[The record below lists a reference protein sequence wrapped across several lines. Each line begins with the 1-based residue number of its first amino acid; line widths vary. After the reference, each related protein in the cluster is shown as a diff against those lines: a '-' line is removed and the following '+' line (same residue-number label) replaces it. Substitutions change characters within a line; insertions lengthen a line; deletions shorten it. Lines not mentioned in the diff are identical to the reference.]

1 MTWKLLIIFASAL
14 VGTHCQS
21 RPSVCL
27 PGEICYEGAWMN
39 SEATQYASFQ
49 EIRYAVAPIGNLR
62 FQSPV
67 KYVPE
72 KGTYDVGSESKVI
85 CPQDKDGNE
94 DCLFLNVYVPKSAI
108 ENEDASLP
116 VMVWIHGGS
125 LITGSGNYRDYGP
138 DHFIEKDVVLVTIN
152 YRLGPLGFTFMN
164 DSVPGNAGLKD
175 QVLALQW
182 VQDNIGQFHGDN
194 SAVTIFGESAGAF
207 SVSVHMLSPLS
218 ANLFQRVI
226 MQSRWS
232 ASKFKISATLFW
244 QHKWTEIFL

>member
-1 MTWKLLIIFASAL
+1 MVF
-14 VGTHCQS
+14 
-21 RPSVCL
+21 
-27 PGEICYEGAWMN
+27 
-39 SEATQYASFQ
+39 
-49 EIRYAVAPIGNLR
+49 
-62 FQSPV
+62 
-67 KYVPE
+67 
-72 KGTYDVGSESKVI
+72 
-85 CPQDKDGNE
+85 
-94 DCLFLNVYVPKSAI
+94 LFLDPKWNYGQIGILNNKNSLELRLNK
-108 ENEDASLP
+108 ENFVLCFFMLNK
-116 VMVWIHGGS
+116 MVC
-125 LITGSGNYRDYGP
+125 YGP